1 MQIEITYTDLLTLFR
16 GVKQMREEAN
26 SKTYANDAMIKT
38 TVNEE
43 KKEHLIKLQEQYYQ
57 GKEQIDNVYY
67 KLKDQI
73 DQIG

>member
-1 MQIEITYTDLLTLFR
+1 MFR
-16 GVKQMREEAN
+16 GIKQLREEAN
-26 SKTYANDAMIKT
+26 RKTYDNDAMIKT

>member
-1 MQIEITYTDLLTLFR
+1 MQIEITYTDLMTMFR
-16 GVKQMREEAN
+16 GIKQLREEVN

-38 TVNEE
+38 TINEE
-43 KKEHLIKLQEQYYQ
+43 KKQHLIKLQESYYQ

>member
-1 MQIEITYTDLLTLFR
+1 MQIDITYTDLLTMFR

-38 TVNEE
+38 TINQE
-43 KKEHLIKLQEQYYQ
+43 KKEHLLKLQESYYQ

>member
-1 MQIEITYTDLLTLFR
+1 MQIEITYTDLLTMFR
-16 GVKQMREEAN
+16 GIKQLREEAN
-26 SKTYANDAMIKT
+26 RKTYDNDAMIKT